1 MNRRL
6 FIRMTGLSSL
16 ALFVAPATAAGSS
29 PSNRH
34 QEIESAV
41 QAAFGGGF
49 VLNEYTFTNGSH
61 KAIIEH
67 LENRYE
73 VESDDGFR
81 WRIVTSS
88 V

>member
-6 FIRMTGLSSL
+6 FIRMAGLSSL
-16 ALFVAPATAAGSS
+16 GFFVAPAIAVGSS
-29 PSNRH
+29 PSSDH
-34 QEIESAV
+34 QEIETAV

-49 VLNEYTFTNGSH
+49 VLNQYTFTDGSH

-73 VESDDGFR
+73 VESDDGLR